1 MDSKTFDALTR
12 RFGAQ
17 RNRRDAVKA
26 FAAGL
31 VSLGFARDAAAQVST
46 ERSNCGQPCEGST
59 NNCNAG
65 LICSGSGSDSICV
78 RKPDTRDTCNRNINC
93 HDNFELCRNG
103 RCINQSNCGRCRV
116 YEDCPSG
123 EVCRNG
129 NCGECR
135 RDRQCPARQICRNG
149 RCKRS
154 GGRSC
159 NNNSDCPRR
168 KKCRR
173 GRCVRK

>member
-1 MDSKTFDALTR
+1 MDSTTFDALTR

-26 FAAGL
+26 FVAGL
-31 VSLGFARDAAAQVST
+31 VSLGFAQGAAAQVSP
-46 ERSNCGQPCEGST
+46 ERSNCGQPCEGNN

-78 RKPDTRDTCNRNINC
+78 RKPDTRNTCDRNINC
-93 HDNFELCRNG
+93 SDNFELCRNG

-116 YEDCPSG
+116 TEDCPSG

-149 RCKRS
+149 RCKRG

-159 NNNSDCPRR
+159 DRNSDCPRR

>member
-12 RFGAQ
+12 RFWAQ

-26 FAAGL
+26 LAAGL
-31 VSLGFARDAAAQVST
+31 VSLGFARDAAAQVSA
-46 ERSNCGQPCEGST
+46 ERSNCGQPCEGSN

-78 RKPDTRDTCNRNINC
+78 RKPDTRNTCDRNINC
-93 HDNFELCRNG
+93 SDNFELCRNG

-116 YEDCPSG
+116 TEDCPSG

-135 RDRQCPARQICRNG
+135 RDRQCPARQVCRNG
-149 RCKRS
+149 QCKRS

-159 NNNSDCPRR
+159 NRNSDCSRR